1 MTAAD
6 QTETRQKQA
15 ATQSPVRESRRQMQ
29 AASQKAILLAVG
41 SQMQMSLPQ
50 TQAEIAA
57 AAQSHLE
64 KIARFAG
71 PPKGLDPSS
80 ASAASAAGQSQT
92 QSHSSGALPLYSF
105 IALMEMSFMDDV
117 FALP

>member
-29 AASQKAILLAVG
+29 AASQKAILLALG
-41 SQMQMSLPQ
+41 SQ

-57 AAQSHLE
+57 AAQSRLK

-71 PPKGLDPSS
+71 PRKGLDPSS
-80 ASAASAAGQSQT
+80 ASAAGAAGQSQT
-92 QSHSSGALPLYSF
+92 QSHSSGALSLYSF
-105 IALMEMSFMDDV
+105 IALMEMSFTDDV